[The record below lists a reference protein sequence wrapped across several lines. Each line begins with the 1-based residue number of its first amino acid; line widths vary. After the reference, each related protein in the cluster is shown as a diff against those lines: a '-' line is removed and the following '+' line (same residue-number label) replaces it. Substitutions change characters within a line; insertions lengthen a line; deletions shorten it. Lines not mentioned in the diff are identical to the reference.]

1 MRIRPVNEHERE
13 GERTV
18 KKLSS
23 DTLSV
28 GDRKF
33 MFDSVLDSSSKQVLE
48 NSCFTFLFSVIKRLI
63 VSFGCR
69 ET

>member
-48 NSCFTFLFSVIKRLI
+48 NSYFTFLFSVIKRLI
-63 VSFGCR
+63 VSFGC
-69 ET
+69 

>member
-48 NSCFTFLFSVIKRLI
+48 NLCFTFLFSVIKRLI

>member
-33 MFDSVLDSSSKQVLE
+33 IFDSVLDSSSKQVLE

>member
-33 MFDSVLDSSSKQVLE
+33 IFDSVLDSSSKQVLE
-48 NSCFTFLFSVIKRLI
+48 NSYFTFLFSVIKRLI

>member
-1 MRIRPVNEHERE
+1 MRIRPVNDHERE

-23 DTLSV
+23 DALMV

-33 MFDSVLDSSSKQVLE
+33 TFDSVLDSSSKQVLE
-48 NSCFTFLFSVIKRLI
+48 NSCFTFF
-63 VSFGCR
+63 F
-69 ET
+69 